1 MRRRN
6 VIKQKIDAL
15 NLALKKVEEQE
26 KMKVGEFVINQY
38 KKNNF
43 DMDKLKRG
51 IAKILGDEITSSGE
65 IKHHADVVVESEIR
79 G

>member
-1 MRRRN
+1 MRKRN

-15 NLALKKVEEQE
+15 NLVLKKAEDQE
-26 KMKVGEFVINQY
+26 KMKVGEFVISQY
-38 KKNNF
+38 KKNNL
-43 DMDKLKRG
+43 DIDKLKHG

-65 IKHHADVVVESEIR
+65 IKHHAEAVDETEIR

>member
-1 MRRRN
+1 MRKRN

-26 KMKVGEFVINQY
+26 KMKVGELVIRQY
-38 KKNNF
+38 KNN
-43 DMDKLKRG
+43 DLDIDKLKRG

-65 IKHHADVVVESEIR
+65 IKHHSEAIVETEIR